1 MQTVFPSAPTAAWL
15 VHTARQR
22 AANIADEDSAR
33 MRMGHHGDRSLAD
46 AFLIQQA
53 LQMRDVQNLPA
64 DEIENIMGLRTG
76 FIERLG
82 EKGIVAKIGA

>member
-1 MQTVFPSAPTAAWL
+1 
-15 VHTARQR
+15 
-22 AANIADEDSAR
+22 

-64 DEIENIMGLRTG
+64 DEIESIMGLKGG
-76 FIERLG
+76 FIEKLG
-82 EKGIVAKIGA
+82 EKGIVSKIGA